1 MCQSNQPVQPYN
13 VLFKRNIYI
22 GVTMKKPS
30 LQNDLEYWDKYKNH
44 VLSLPNK
51 KDENNIPMGGQMY
64 KTVS

>member
-13 VLFKRNIYI
+13 VLFNGNIYE

-30 LQNDLEYWDKYKNH
+30 LQNDREYWDQYRNH

-51 KDENNIPMGGQMY
+51 KDENNTPMGGQMY
-64 KTVS
+64 KTV